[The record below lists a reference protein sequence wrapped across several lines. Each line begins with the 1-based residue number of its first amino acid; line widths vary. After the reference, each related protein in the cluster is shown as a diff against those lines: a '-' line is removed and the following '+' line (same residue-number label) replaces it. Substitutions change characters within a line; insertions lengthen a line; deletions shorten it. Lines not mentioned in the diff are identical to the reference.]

1 MRVLVLVLILIGCGF
16 QSVYS
21 QRTLDSTKF
30 KMHYFGTLLSGVLIG
45 CSNCTTGNQL
55 TASAYL
61 INGLQLTK
69 SFGVGIGVGADSYQ
83 QWKTMPFF
91 LHLSQKIAGSKNTLL
106 LQLNSGYAWAWYD
119 RQENTLPNFQ
129 QTGGFM
135 IHPALTYQI
144 GIEKWNLKFSVG
156 YKSQVTGYSSRFEY
170 QSFRGLAYNETTV
183 KNEFN
188 RLVLQIGF
196 GWR

>member
-1 MRVLVLVLILIGCGF
+1 MKLFVLLLMGSSI

-21 QRTLDSTKF
+21 QHALDSTKF
-30 KMHYFGTLLSGVLIG
+30 KMHYFGTLLSGVQIG

-55 TASAYL
+55 TASSYL
-61 INGLQLTK
+61 INGFQLTK
-69 SFGVGIGVGADSYQ
+69 GFAVGVGVGADSYQ
-83 QWKTMPFF
+83 QWKTMPLFI
-91 LHLSQKIAGSKNTLL
+91 HLSQKIAGTKNALL

-119 RQENTLPNFQ
+119 RQEYTLPNFQ

-135 IHPALTYQI
+135 IHPALTYRV
-144 GIEKWNLKFSVG
+144 GLEKWNLNFSVG
-156 YKSQVTGYSSRFEY
+156 YKSQVTSYSSRYEY
-170 QSFRGLAYNETTV
+170 QSFQGLVYNETTT

-188 RLVLQIGF
+188 RLLLQIGF